1 MTTRRNFLKTMGAGV
16 AGIALGGVP
25 SLASAATPN
34 LMTSREA
41 ADAKKEKVK
50 VAFIGIGNRGEQDF
64 DDFLRT
70 GMVEVTALCDVD
82 LDGKQ
87 CQKVLQK
94 YPNVKRFRDFREL
107 FEKAAGDFEAVG
119 TQHLRCSARFGR

>member
-16 AGIALGGVP
+16 AGLALGGVQN
-25 SLASAATPN
+25 LGAATPH
-34 LMTSREA
+34 LMTSRET

-64 DDFLRT
+64 NDFLRT
-70 GMVEVTALCDVD
+70 NMVEVAALCDVD

-87 CQKVLQK
+87 CQKVLNK
-94 YPNVKRFRDFREL
+94 FP
-107 FEKAAGDFEAVG
+107 
-119 TQHLRCSARFGR
+119 

>member
-41 ADAKKEKVK
+41 ADAKK
-50 VAFIGIGNRGEQDF
+50 
-64 DDFLRT
+64 
-70 GMVEVTALCDVD
+70 
-82 LDGKQ
+82 
-87 CQKVLQK
+87 
-94 YPNVKRFRDFREL
+94 
-107 FEKAAGDFEAVG
+107 
-119 TQHLRCSARFGR
+119 